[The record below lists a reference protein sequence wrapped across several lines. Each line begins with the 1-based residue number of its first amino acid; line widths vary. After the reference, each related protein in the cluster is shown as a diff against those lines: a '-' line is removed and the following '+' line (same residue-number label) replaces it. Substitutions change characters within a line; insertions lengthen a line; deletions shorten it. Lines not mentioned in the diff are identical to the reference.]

1 MILMIAIGIM
11 SLSNLNRQ
19 FFPDFNIEI
28 VGVSVQWT
36 GATAEDVDANIV
48 QLLEPELRSISNVKK
63 VVSTS
68 YEGLAAI
75 QVEFEFGTDMQQAL
89 ADVETAVGQVDFP
102 EEAETPKVVK
112 GEFYDDISKLVISGP
127 FDLFALRSMAKDIK
141 EDLQRLGVDKIELT
155 GLPDEIIKIEISQ
168 TELSRLGLSL
178 N

>member
-1 MILMIAIGIM
+1 MKPSAFLEFFIKHRTAANLLMLLMIAIGMM

-19 FFPDFNIEI
+19 FFPNFSIEI

-48 QLLEPELRSISNVKK
+48 QLLESELRSISNVKK
-63 VVSTS
+63 VLSTS

-89 ADVETAVGQVDFP
+89 ADVETAVGQVIS
-102 EEAETPKVVK
+102 PKKPKPPRWSRASFMMISANWLFQGLLTCLPYVAWPR
-112 GEFYDDISKLVISGP
+112 ISKKTCK
-127 FDLFALRSMAKDIK
+127 DLALIK
-141 EDLQRLGVDKIELT
+141 
-155 GLPDEIIKIEISQ
+155 
-168 TELSRLGLSL
+168 L

>member
-1 MILMIAIGIM
+1 MIH
-11 SLSNLNRQ
+11 
-19 FFPDFNIEI
+19 F
-28 VGVSVQWT
+28 
-36 GATAEDVDANIV
+36 
-48 QLLEPELRSISNVKK
+48 NVKK

-112 GEFYDDISKLVISGP
+112 GVYDDISKLVISGP
-127 FDLFALRSMAKDIK
+127 FDLFALRSIAKDIK

-168 TELSRLGLSL
+168 TELSRLGLS
-178 N
+178 

>member
-1 MILMIAIGIM
+1 M
-11 SLSNLNRQ
+11 
-19 FFPDFNIEI
+19 
-28 VGVSVQWT
+28 
-36 GATAEDVDANIV
+36 

-102 EEAETPKVVK
+102 EEAETPKVVR
-112 GEFYDDISKLVISGP
+112 EFYDDISKLVISGP
-127 FDLFALRSMAKDIK
+127 FDLFALRSIAKDIK

-178 N
+178 NDISAAISTTTLDVPAGSLADGALRVGRLARSKLQKSLKR

>member
-1 MILMIAIGIM
+1 MLLMIAVGMM

-19 FFPDFNIEI
+19 FFPNFSIEV

-63 VVSTS
+63 VLSTS

-102 EEAETPKVVK
+102 EEAKTPKVVK

-127 FDLFALRSMAKDIK
+127 FDLFALRNIAKDIK

-168 TELSRLGLSL
+168 NEL
-178 N
+178 